1 MKGKNFMQIYL
12 LRHGETE
19 ENKSRFYYGKLD
31 VSLNDTGIV
40 QSRKAGEL
48 LKEIKFD
55 SIYISD
61 RKRTR
66 ETAEIALNNKGLN
79 LIADKRINE
88 IDFGKFEGKN
98 YEQIQREFPSEYE
111 MWNNNWKEFAPP
123 GGESYRQF
131 YNRIKEF
138 LEDILHKEQ
147 ENVLIVTH
155 GGVIRTIYCCVLEGN
170 LDLYWKFSSKNC
182 DISIIKY
189 EYGNLFIDSI
199 SHVK

>member
-1 MKGKNFMQIYL
+1 MQIYL

>member
-1 MKGKNFMQIYL
+1 MQIYL

-31 VSLNDTGIV
+31 VSLNKAGIT
-40 QSRKAGEL
+40 QSKNAGEL

-55 SIYISD
+55 SIYISE

-66 ETAEIALNNKGLN
+66 ETVEAALNNKNLN
-79 LIADKRINE
+79 LIIDKRINE

-98 YEQIQREFPSEYE
+98 YEQIQKEFPSEYE
-111 MWNNNWKEFAPP
+111 MWNENWKEFAPP

-147 ENVLIVTH
+147 ENVLVVTH

>member
-1 MKGKNFMQIYL
+1 MQIYL

-31 VSLNDTGIV
+31 VSLNEAGIA
-40 QSRKAGEL
+40 QSVKAGEL

-55 SIYISD
+55 SIYISE

-66 ETAEIALNNKGLN
+66 ETAEAALNNKNLN
-79 LIADKRINE
+79 LIIDKRINE

-98 YEQIQREFPSEYE
+98 YEQIQKEFPSEYE

-131 YNRIKEF
+131 YSRTKEF
-138 LEDILHKEQ
+138 LDDILNKEQ
-147 ENVLIVTH
+147 ENVLVVTH
-155 GGVIRTIYCCVLEGN
+155 GGVIRTIYCCVLNGN

>member
-1 MKGKNFMQIYL
+1 MQIYL

-31 VSLNDTGIV
+31 VSLNEAGID

-48 LKEIKFD
+48 LKETKFD
-55 SIYISD
+55 SIYISE

-66 ETAEIALNNKGLN
+66 ETAEAALNNKNLN
-79 LIADKRINE
+79 LIIDKRINE

-98 YEQIQREFPSEYE
+98 YEQIQNEFPSEYE
-111 MWNNNWKEFAPP
+111 MWKNNWKEFAPP
-123 GGESYRQF
+123 SGESYRQF
-131 YNRIKEF
+131 YSRTKEF
-138 LEDILHKEQ
+138 LDDILNKEQ
-147 ENVLIVTH
+147 ENVLVVTH
-155 GGVIRTIYCCVLEGN
+155 GGVIRTIYCCVLDGN